1 MNIEELIRIRDRN
14 QFEIKLGYLINN
26 KKKKNEYDINLYF
39 FLPKNLG
46 INNYSYSNSQFFE
59 DLYSYVRLITPKSS
73 LENLTERMK
82 NVINFMNTKNQN
94 IDAHFEH
101 INYELKM
108 IISSYRVYLRDFAKK
123 VRKNHYNY
131 DEISTLL
138 QKINAI
144 RDEIKKLYTYTDKTK
159 RADLKD
165 LLLFT
170 DE

>member
-59 DLYSYVRLITPKSS
+59 DLYSYVRFITPKSS

-82 NVINFMNTKNQN
+82 NVINFMNTKNQD

-108 IISSYRVYLRDFAKK
+108 IIS
-123 VRKNHYNY
+123 
-131 DEISTLL
+131 
-138 QKINAI
+138 
-144 RDEIKKLYTYTDKTK
+144 
-159 RADLKD
+159 
-165 LLLFT
+165 
-170 DE
+170 